1 MRSRRV
7 RAQVPCPVTN
17 RLRSNHGLLS
27 PRKEWSEMIRSLVL
41 FTHVVGV
48 LALFVGLALEW
59 IAMSGIRRSTTLP
72 EALPWLRLVVTV
84 PRVSGIAVAA
94 IVLSGFYLGA
104 RIGVL
109 GNDWIRASYGGLL
122 LMAIVGG
129 PVSRSPMRALK
140 RVADVPADGTVAL
153 RAAAANPIL
162 QLSLRT
168 RVAFGLAIVFL
179 MIAKPATGES
189 LLVLVLASI
198 ATIATSLSRRPTPS
212 TAVQEYR

>member
-1 MRSRRV
+1 
-7 RAQVPCPVTN
+7 
-17 RLRSNHGLLS
+17 
-27 PRKEWSEMIRSLVL
+27 MIRSLVL

-48 LALFVGLALEW
+48 LALFVGLGLEW
-59 IAMSGIRRSTTLP
+59 IGLDGIQRSTTRA
-72 EALPWLRLVVTV
+72 EATPLLRLIAIV
-84 PRVSGIAVAA
+84 PRLFGVALAA

-104 RIGVL
+104 RVGVL
-109 GNDWIRASYGGLL
+109 GNGWMRASYGALL
-122 LMAIVGG
+122 LMAIVSG

-162 QLSLRT
+162 WLSLRI

-179 MIAKPATGES
+179 MIAKPGVGES

-198 ATIATSLSRRPTPS
+198 GTFATSRNRLPTPS
-212 TAVQEYR
+212 TAVQGYR

>member
-1 MRSRRV
+1 
-7 RAQVPCPVTN
+7 
-17 RLRSNHGLLS
+17 
-27 PRKEWSEMIRSLVL
+27 MIRSLVL

-59 IAMSGIRRSTTLP
+59 IAMSGMRRSTTLP

-129 PVSRSPMRALK
+129 PVSRSPMRTLK

-153 RAAAANPIL
+153 QAAAANPIL
-162 QLSLRT
+162 RLSLRL

-198 ATIATSLSRRPTPS
+198 ATIATSLGRRPTPS
-212 TAVQEYR
+212 TAVQGYR